1 MNKKIIL
8 AAVALVAL
16 IAVFLGVWALTRPET
31 SQGSKSYTVT
41 VIHSDGTK
49 KDFTYETEEN
59 YLGPLLRNEG
69 LVAGHVD
76 GDSFFIDAVDGLTAD
91 YSANESWWKV
101 LADGEQALVGVD
113 EIALKDGG
121 VYELQYTIGF

>member
-1 MNKKIIL
+1 MKKLQKIVAMI
-8 AAVALVAL
+8 ALVAAIL
-16 IAVFLGVWALTRPET
+16 ALCVGCTTEKPQE
-31 SQGSKSYTVT
+31 GKKSVTVT
-41 VIHSDGTK
+41 VTYDDGST

-101 LADGEQALVGVD
+101 LADGEQAFVGVD

-121 VYELQYTIGF
+121 VYALQYTIGF

>member
-1 MNKKIIL
+1 MKKLQKIVAMI
-8 AAVALVAL
+8 ALVAVIL
-16 IAVFLGVWALTRPET
+16 ALCVGCTTEQPQE
-31 SQGSKSYTVT
+31 GKKSVTVT
-41 VIHSDGTK
+41 VTYDDGTK

-91 YSANESWWKV
+91 YSVNESWWKV
-101 LADGEQALVGVD
+101 MDNGEQALVGVD

-121 VYELQYTIGF
+121 TYQLVYTVGF